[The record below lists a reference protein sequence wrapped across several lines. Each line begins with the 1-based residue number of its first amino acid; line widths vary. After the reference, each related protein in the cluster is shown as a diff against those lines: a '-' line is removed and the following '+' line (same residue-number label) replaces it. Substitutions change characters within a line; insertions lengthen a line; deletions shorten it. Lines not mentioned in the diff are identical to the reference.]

1 MKTLIPGRGARGATG
16 LLLGL
21 ALLAALA
28 SARPAAAGKNDGS
41 IWRRSD
47 LFANRKATQVGDIV
61 TILINESASAGTQ
74 AATKTEETN
83 SQKGSVDSG
92 VGLFKFIDKFG
103 LGMDASNTYDGKGT
117 TSRQGNLTARM
128 SATVTE
134 VLPNGN
140 LRVSGT
146 REVIVNQEKQ
156 RLVLTGLVRPQDV
169 RADNS
174 VLSTYLA
181 DAKIS
186 FDGKGAV
193 NNSQHPGL
201 LSRLFGLIF

>member
-1 MKTLIPGRGARGATG
+1 MKAMTHARPGRA
-16 LLLGL
+16 
-21 ALLAALA
+21 ALLALALTMTLLVGA
-28 SARPAAAGKNDGS
+28 LPAEAGRNDGS
-41 IWRRSD
+41 IWRRTD
-47 LFANRKATQVGDIV
+47 FFANRKATQVGDIV
-61 TILINESASAGTQ
+61 TILINETASAGTQ
-74 AATKTEETN
+74 ASTKTEETN

-92 VGLFKFIDKFG
+92 IGLFKFIDKFG
-103 LGMDASNTYDGKGT
+103 LGMDASNTYDGKGS

-140 LRVSGT
+140 LKISGT

-156 RLVLTGLVRPQDV
+156 RLTLTGLVRPQDV

-174 VLSTYLA
+174 VLSTFLA
-181 DAKIS
+181 DAHIS

-193 NNSQHPGL
+193 NSSQHPGL
-201 LSRLFGLIF
+201 LTRLFGLLF